1 MTPPAK
7 PKHAGGRPKTRTA
20 AEIKNIQQRICY
32 EISTTTNSIKTILK
46 KLKPEIDKCP
56 DLSQVMVW
64 LNTDGQFNEQYA
76 RAKADQCGLMAE
88 EILDI
93 ADDSSLDMAFT
104 EEGKSFV
111 DRENINRSRLRV
123 DTRKWLLSKLVPK
136 KWGDYIKSDINMQA
150 DINMHSMSDD
160 ELNARIAQAL
170 KYLK

>member
-1 MTPPAK
+1 
-7 PKHAGGRPKTRTA
+7 
-20 AEIKNIQQRICY
+20 
-32 EISTTTNSIKTILK
+32 
-46 KLKPEIDKCP
+46 
-56 DLSQVMVW
+56 
-64 LNTDGQFNEQYA
+64 
-76 RAKADQCGLMAE
+76 MAE